1 MSTAEKPKLYPHSE
15 NSLGSILG
23 SPRQQAEMLAH
34 GLGIPFYVGQD
45 GTITQMGPGERI
57 DSPAGSLPMPH
68 GAAEM
73 PKKVG

>member
-23 SPRQQAEMLAH
+23 SSRQQAEMLARA
-34 GLGIPFYVGQD
+34 LGIPFYVGQD
-45 GTITQMGPGERI
+45 GTITQTGPGERI
-57 DSPAGSLPMPH
+57 DPSAGSLPVPH

-73 PKKVG
+73 PKKAG